1 MGLAAEWGIKAI
13 AFDIDGTLYPKRQ
26 MLLRLFVSSLP
37 CIPFAL
43 RYNAVRQQ
51 IRRED
56 GTGGTGCSFE
66 GFRKRECRLMYGSE
80 ARLGRFI
87 RMEDWLFRR
96 RWERSFASIR
106 PYPWMNAA
114 LQQAARS
121 YRLAVISDFPI
132 GIKLKALGVEG
143 LFEYVASSEDSGA
156 LKPSRVPF
164 DAMLSAMGLEA
175 GEVLYVGDSE
185 SKDIR
190 GASAAGMRSALIS
203 TSPNKVYSISDFKF
217 SSWKEF
223 IDKVL

>member
-80 ARLGRFI
+80 
-87 RMEDWLFRR
+87 E
-96 RWERSFASIR
+96 
-106 PYPWMNAA
+106 
-114 LQQAARS
+114 QAATS

-132 GIKLKALGVEG
+132 GVKLKALGVEG